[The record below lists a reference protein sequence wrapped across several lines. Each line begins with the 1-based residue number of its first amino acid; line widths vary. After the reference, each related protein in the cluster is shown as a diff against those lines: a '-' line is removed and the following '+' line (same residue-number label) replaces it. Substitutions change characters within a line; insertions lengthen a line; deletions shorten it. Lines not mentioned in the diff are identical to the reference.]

1 MVVGRIDPNRTDP
14 VLLYQ
19 FEGTEE
25 TWMWYVV
32 RHHRRKFRWN
42 QVLQPRILLNV
53 TTKYAYGLLVVLIT
67 IF

>member
-32 RHHRRKFRWN
+32 RHH
-42 QVLQPRILLNV
+42 
-53 TTKYAYGLLVVLIT
+53 
-67 IF
+67 